1 MVTPV
6 QSTLPQLVVLEDHT
20 DLREEMLDYL
30 TNRGYAVWGVGSAE
44 ALYKQLLHKPM
55 DILLADL
62 SLPGEDGLEVIEHIR
77 ALKRCGIIA
86 VTARGAREERLEG
99 MAKGADYYMVKP
111 VDLAELEATIQA
123 LWRNLIGKAEQD
135 TGSAA
140 PWRLTV
146 QGELYSPKGQRCRL
160 SEQERQ
166 VLEELMENPGDVVTK
181 HALHEVLFPHATTLD
196 THRVDVVV
204 SRLRKRLRNEQMD
217 LPLRVVFGKGL
228 AFYTEDV

>member
-1 MVTPV
+1 MVTPE

-20 DLREEMLDYL
+20 DLREEMMDYL
-30 TNRGYAVWGVGSAE
+30 TSRGYAVWGVGSAE

-62 SLPGEDGLEVIEHIR
+62 CLPGEDGLEVIEHIR
-77 ALKRCGIIA
+77 GLKPCGIIA

-111 VDLAELEATIQA
+111 VDLAELEANIQA
-123 LWRNLIGKAEQD
+123 LWRNLIGKAEQES
-135 TGSAA
+135 GSAA
-140 PWRLTV
+140 RWRLTV
-146 QGELYSPKGQRCRL
+146 QGDLCSPEGQRCRL

-166 VLEELMENPGDVVTK
+166 VLEELMANSGQIVSK

-228 AFYTEDV
+228 AFYPEDA

>member
-1 MVTPV
+1 MVTPE
-6 QSTLPQLVVLEDHT
+6 QNTLPQLVVLEDHT

-30 TNRGYAVWGVGSAE
+30 TSRGYAVWGVGSAE

-62 SLPGEDGLEVIEHIR
+62 CLPGEDGLEVIEHIR

-111 VDLAELEATIQA
+111 VDLAELEANIQA
-123 LWRNLIGKAEQD
+123 LWRNLIGKSEPGA
-135 TGSAA
+135 GSAV
-140 PWRLTV
+140 PWRLTG
-146 QGELYSPKGQRCRL
+146 QGELYSSQGQRCRL

-166 VLEELMENPGDVVTK
+166 VLEELMKNPGQIVSK
-181 HALHEVLFPHATTLD
+181 HALHEVLFPHAKTLD

-204 SRLRKRLRNEQMD
+204 SRLRRRLRNEQIE

-228 AFYTEDV
+228 AFHHDEE

>member
-1 MVTPV
+1 MVTPE
-6 QSTLPQLVVLEDHT
+6 QSTVPQLVVLEDHT

-30 TNRGYAVWGVGSAE
+30 TSMGYAVWGVGSAE

-62 SLPGEDGLEVIEHIR
+62 CLPGEDGLEVIEHIR
-77 ALKRCGIIA
+77 ALKPCGIIA

-111 VDLAELEATIQA
+111 VDLAELEANIQA
-123 LWRNLIGKAEQD
+123 LWRNLIGKAKQD

-146 QGELYSPKGQRCRL
+146 QGDLYSPEGQRCRL

-166 VLEELMENPGDVVTK
+166 VLEELMSNPGDVVTK
-181 HALHEVLFPHATTLD
+181 HALHEVLFPQATTLD

-228 AFYTEDV
+228 AFYPEDA